1 VAVKKTI
8 PILIAAAAAL
18 FILAALILGE
28 PLAGWL
34 EIVLNWAVIVASAA
48 LLVAIATL
56 ILTHLR
62 NIVRGK
68 RGFIFSIILISTFL
82 VSFIG
87 ALVFG
92 VDNSAYL
99 RWVAAIQLPLETSL
113 LGLAALVMTAAALQI
128 FRSRGW
134 SLLTLTFGISAL
146 VFLVISLGL
155 LQALNIPVLTTVI
168 NYLQRLPMIGARG
181 LLIGIGIGALLMGLR
196 VVLGLERPW
205 GE

>member
-1 VAVKKTI
+1 MKKTI
-8 PILIAAAAAL
+8 PILVAAAAAL
-18 FILAALILGE
+18 FILATLILGE

-34 EIVLNWAVIVASAA
+34 EIVLNWAVIVASVA

-128 FRSRGW
+128 FRNRGW
-134 SLLTLTFGISAL
+134 SLLTISFGISAL